1 MLCSSKSLNRL
12 GENIK
17 KTERNRQKTEKLEG
31 KHKKQKKQKSPSQ
44 TLRDIYFSRR
54 FVGWKSCISV
64 VFCFRL
70 IFLSFCLNTT
80 QYTTLNTNKLEM
92 GLFITCVKCSKQC
105 FNSYQITLLS
115 LQISKS
121 FVLYKKKHR
130 KVHLA

>member
-1 MLCSSKSLNRL
+1 MQKL
-12 GENIK
+12 K
-17 KTERNRQKTEKLEG
+17 KTRR
-31 KHKKQKKQKSPSQ
+31 KHKKNRKKQKQKHKNSKEHINKNRKKQKSPSQ
-44 TLRDIYFSRR
+44 TFRDIYFSRR

-121 FVLYKKKHR
+121 FVLYTNKLE

>member
-1 MLCSSKSLNRL
+1 MQKLKKTRRKQKKQKETEKKQKNSK
-12 GENIK
+12 ENI
-17 KTERNRQKTEKLEG
+17 
-31 KHKKQKKQKSPSQ
+31 KKQKKQKSPSQ
-44 TLRDIYFSRR
+44 TFRDIYFSRR

-70 IFLSFCLNTT
+70 VFLSFCLNTT

-105 FNSYQITLLS
+105 SNSYQITLLS

-121 FVLYKKKHR
+121 FVLYTNKLE